1 MLAQVSLARHL
12 SAAGF
17 DTWILEVR
25 GAGLSKREG
34 EPTSSELGG
43 KDGALTGAV
52 QDAFVRATLKS
63 ATDQASKNANSTIE
77 NDAKKQGAMMSDSKE
92 VAPNGNKTPA
102 EEETAA
108 SRLTSTIV
116 QISERLRGLVSEGQS
131 RILSARFIEQVV
143 IPRAMIP
150 VTSGICLIN
159 NLLESEKLTLG
170 WAFLFLLFLKTMR
183 TVDYFQSS

>member
-1 MLAQVSLARHL
+1 MVFVQVSLARHL

-43 KDGALTGAV
+43 SDGALTGAV

-63 ATDQASKNANSTIE
+63 ATNQASKNANGTIE
-77 NDAKKQGAMMSDSKE
+77 NDAKKQGVMMSDSKE
-92 VAPNGNKTPA
+92 VALNGNKTPV

-143 IPRAMIP
+143 ISHLMIP
-150 VTSGICLIN
+150 VTSGMYLIN
-159 NLLESEKLTLG
+159 HLLESYELTLG
-170 WAFLFLLFLKTMR
+170 WAFLLLLFETMY
-183 TVDYFQSS
+183 TLYYFQSS